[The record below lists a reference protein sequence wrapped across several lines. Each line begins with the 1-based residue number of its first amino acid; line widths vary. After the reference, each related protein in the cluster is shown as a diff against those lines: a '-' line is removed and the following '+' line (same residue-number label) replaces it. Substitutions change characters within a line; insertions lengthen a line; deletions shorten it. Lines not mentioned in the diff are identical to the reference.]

1 MAFAANVDR
10 ALLLRRRAL
19 KKAEGR
25 RRLALLCLAVIVVL
39 APAGY
44 WLLANSSAFAVSGV
58 SVSGG
63 GALLSAEVRQAA
75 VGAVGGRSLL
85 QVDAGSIERAVERL
99 PYVRSATVDRAF
111 PHTLSIR
118 ITTYRPVA
126 AVRSGK
132 SAYLVSSDGRV
143 LDTDV
148 PAKSRLPVIRVAHGL
163 VLTPGAHVPAGG
175 IVAALDVLGAV
186 PHAFIH
192 RVGHIHKLMTERRR
206 HRRGDRPRTAGPARL
221 ERAARSQAAGRG
233 SRPAIDA
240 DGDPVGARLR
250 RRLGS
255 RAAGAGIQT
264 LNFNLRVMVDASHA
278 PLDREGRGRYSRTA
292 RFPLTGP
299 RMPEFGVAQEL
310 RYPTLK

>member
-25 RRLALLCLAVIVVL
+25 RRLALLCLAVVVVL
-39 APAGY
+39 APGGY

-132 SAYLVSSDGRV
+132 AAYLVSSDGRV

-175 IVAALDVLGAV
+175 IVAALGVLRAV
-186 PHAFIH
+186 PHAFTH
-192 RVGHIHKLMTERRR
+192 RVGHIHKLMTS
-206 HRRGDRPRTAGPARL
+206 DAGIVAVI
-221 ERAARSQAAGRG
+221 GRG
-233 SRPAIDA
+233 LQ
-240 DGDPVGARLR
+240 V
-250 RRLGS
+250 RLGS
-255 RAAGAGIQT
+255 SAQLDLKLQVAVRVLRSMQT
-264 LNFNLRVMVDASHA
+264 ATRSALGYVDVSV
-278 PLDREGRGRYSRTA
+278 PGRPALGYKHSTS
-292 RFPLTGP
+292 
-299 RMPEFGVAQEL
+299 
-310 RYPTLK
+310 TLG

>member
-39 APAGY
+39 APGGY
-44 WLLANSSAFAVSGV
+44 WLLATSSAFAVSGV

-111 PHTLSIR
+111 PHTISIR

-132 SAYLVSSDGRV
+132 AAYLVSSDGRV

-163 VLTPGAHVPAGG
+163 VLTPGAHVQAGG
-175 IVAALDVLGAV
+175 IVAALGVLRAV
-186 PHAFIH
+186 SHAFTH
-192 RVGHIHKLMTERRR
+192 RVGHIHKLMTS
-206 HRRGDRPRTAGPARL
+206 DAGIVAVI
-221 ERAARSQAAGRG
+221 GRG
-233 SRPAIDA
+233 LQ
-240 DGDPVGARLR
+240 V
-250 RRLGS
+250 RLGS
-255 RAAGAGIQT
+255 RAQ
-264 LNFNLRVMVDASHA
+264 LDLKLRVAVRVLRSMQTATRSALGYVDVSV
-278 PLDREGRGRYSRTA
+278 PGRPALGYKHSTS
-292 RFPLTGP
+292 T
-299 RMPEFGVAQEL
+299 
-310 RYPTLK
+310 